1 MTMTDAPV
9 TTSAYLSGNF
19 APVREEVSVDNLPVT
34 GAIPEELEGRLL
46 RIGPNPVVDP
56 DPATYHWFTG
66 SGMVHGLWLRGG
78 QAVTYRNRYVR
89 SDSVVEAL
97 GGPETPGPRHGM
109 GDNTANT
116 NVISHAGST
125 FAIVEAGGLPVQLT
139 DELETV
145 ARSDFGGT
153 LPGSYTAHPKRD
165 PLTGE
170 LHAVVYY
177 WEWDY
182 IQYVVVGVDGR
193 VRRSVNVPVPGGPMV
208 HDCAIT
214 ESRVVLFDLPCIFDI
229 ELAMNGATLPYRWNP
244 EYGARVGLLNRE
256 ADADSTVWCELDDLC
271 YVYHPLNAYDDGDRV
286 VVDVAVHPRM
296 FDRDR
301 NGPNEGAPV
310 FERWTIDP
318 MGRRVS
324 RDVISDRPQEFPRM
338 DERIVGR
345 RHRYG
350 YTASFAP
357 STAGGL
363 ELGNILK
370 HDLVA
375 GTMIEH
381 DLGGGRSSQEPIFV
395 PKHADAA
402 EDEGWVMAYVH
413 DPNRNAAD
421 VVIIDAQDFAGPPV
435 ATIHLPVRVPYGFH
449 GNWIGA

>member
-1 MTMTDAPV
+1 MTATDVV
-9 TTSAYLSGNF
+9 TSPYLTGNF
-19 APVREEVSVDNLPVT
+19 APVREEVDAHDLPVT
-34 GAIPEELEGRLL
+34 GSIPEGLEGRLL

-78 QAVTYRNRYVR
+78 RAVTYRNRYVR

-97 GGPETPGPRHGM
+97 GGPATPGPRHGM

-116 NVISHAGST
+116 NVIAHAGAT

-153 LPGSYTAHPKRD
+153 LPGSFTAHPKKD
-165 PLTGE
+165 PVTGE

-214 ESRVVLFDLPCIFDI
+214 ESRVVLFDLPVTFDL
-229 ELAMNGATLPYRWNP
+229 ELAMAGTTLPYRWNP
-244 EYGARVGLLNRE
+244 VYGARVGLLTRE
-256 ADADSTVWCELDDLC
+256 ADAESTVWCELDDLC
-271 YVYHPLNAYDDGDRV
+271 YVYHPLNAYDDGTNV
-286 VVDVAVHPRM
+286 IVDLAVHPKM
-296 FDRDR
+296 FDTDT
-301 NGPNEGAPV
+301 NGPNEGPPV
-310 FERWTIDP
+310 FERWTVDP
-318 MGRRVS
+318 VGRRVG
-324 RDVISDRPQEFPRM
+324 RDVISEIPQEFPRM
-338 DERIVGR
+338 DERIIGR
-345 RHRYG
+345 KHRYG
-350 YTASFAP
+350 YCATFETDP
-357 STAGGL
+357 SGIS
-363 ELGNILK
+363 LGNIIK
-370 HDLVA
+370 HDLGA
-375 GTMIEH
+375 GTSQIH
-381 DLGGGRSSQEPIFV
+381 DLGGGRSSQEPVFV
-395 PKHADAA
+395 PKHDGAA

-413 DPNRNAAD
+413 DPGRNAAD
-421 VVIIDAQDFAGPPV
+421 VVIIDAQDFTAPPV

-449 GNWIGA
+449 GNWVAS